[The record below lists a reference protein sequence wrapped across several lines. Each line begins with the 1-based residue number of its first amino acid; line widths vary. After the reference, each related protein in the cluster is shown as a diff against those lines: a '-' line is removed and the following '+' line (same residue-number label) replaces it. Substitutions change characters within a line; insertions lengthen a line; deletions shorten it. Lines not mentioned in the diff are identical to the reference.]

1 MSETTL
7 NAARISQFKALSAW
21 ILLAWSLPTHA
32 LTLGKFQVQSAIG
45 EPLRAEV
52 EVTQF
57 TPDEL
62 RGLQAQLAA
71 PANFRQAGM
80 EFNPALQ
87 GVVTRIENRNDG
99 QPVITLTGRNPV
111 QDSFIDLILEAQWP
125 TGRAVK
131 NYALLLNAASPAST
145 IRQPSWPAQPKSDT
159 LASPATLTRTTET
172 AAAAVSGDGS
182 LTPSRIDLNAN
193 QVPVYRFDTPDTT
206 PAGPALTAS
215 PQPAGLGAARQPAL
229 AVDEGQALTV
239 RPGDTASHLI
249 MGRLPSQVSQDQML
263 LALVRANPTAFIEG
277 NVNLVR
283 AGSILRMPQAAE
295 GKPDFP
301 GRSTPNGDGTKQ
313 GVCRV
318 CTPRGPVPLAGG
330 GRTKP

>member
-99 QPVITLTGRNPV
+99 QPVITLTGSTMKIPAKMT
-111 QDSFIDLILEAQWP
+111 DID
-125 TGRAVK
+125 K
-131 NYALLLNAASPAST
+131 
-145 IRQPSWPAQPKSDT
+145 D
-159 LASPATLTRTTET
+159 LART
-172 AAAAVSGDGS
+172 
-182 LTPSRIDLNAN
+182 
-193 QVPVYRFDTPDTT
+193 
-206 PAGPALTAS
+206 
-215 PQPAGLGAARQPAL
+215 
-229 AVDEGQALTV
+229 
-239 RPGDTASHLI
+239 LI
-249 MGRLPSQVSQDQML
+249 MSVASS
-263 LALVRANPTAFIEG
+263 A
-277 NVNLVR
+277 
-283 AGSILRMPQAAE
+283 
-295 GKPDFP
+295 
-301 GRSTPNGDGTKQ
+301 NGDLRSRAQHMLGQ
-313 GVCRV
+313 I
-318 CTPRGPVPLAGG
+318 A
-330 GRTKP
+330 